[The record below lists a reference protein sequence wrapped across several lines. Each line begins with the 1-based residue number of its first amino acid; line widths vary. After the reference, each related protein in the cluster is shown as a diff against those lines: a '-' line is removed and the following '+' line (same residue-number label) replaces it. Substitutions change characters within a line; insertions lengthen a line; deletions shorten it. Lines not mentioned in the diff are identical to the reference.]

1 MSAPARRPRYVLM
14 SVRAVLALFVFML
27 LPPRGAASAGGTT
40 VGLAQVVL
48 HSFPA
53 PTRVRAL
60 ESLAAELLERTSV
73 EADRR
78 ARVVSVLARERFDFP
93 LLFLPCNAGIPALRA
108 EEETALAVWLK
119 MGGTL
124 VVDWQGTGRGLEE
137 FRSSV
142 EVFLSTLLPGTALE
156 RIPLSSVVY
165 RSFYRLHRATGR
177 VQLVDDLYG
186 VMVDGRYVALVSFND
201 ILSSVERTPSGEFRY
216 EVVPGGDEQREE
228 AVRLLVNL
236 VVYALCQDY
245 KDDKVH
251 LDYLKSKRNWR
262 LPGEE

>member
-1 MSAPARRPRYVLM
+1 MINILLLLVVSLSA
-14 SVRAVLALFVFML
+14 S
-27 LPPRGAASAGGTT
+27 GGGTT

-48 HSFPA
+48 PSSAA
-53 PTRVRAL
+53 PVRSRAL
-60 ESLAAELLERTSV
+60 ESLANEVLERTSV

-78 ARVVSVLARERFDFP
+78 AHAVPALSGDRFDFP
-93 LLFLPCNAGIPALRA
+93 LLFLPCNAAVSDLSVD
-108 EEETALAVWLK
+108 EETALAVWLK

-124 VVDWQGTGRGLEE
+124 ILDWQGGGSGLEA
-137 FRSSV
+137 FRESV
-142 EVFLSTLLPGTALE
+142 ETFVGALVPGAALE
-156 RIPLSSVVY
+156 RIPRASVVY
-165 RSFYRLHRATGR
+165 RSFYRLQHATGR
-177 VQLVDDLYG
+177 LMLVDDLFG
-186 VMVDGRYVALVSFND
+186 VMVDDRYAMIVSYND
-201 ILSSVERTPSGEFRY
+201 LLSAVERTAGGDFRFD
-216 EVVPGGDEQREE
+216 VMPGGSEQREQ